1 MVHDKFCFL
10 QNFSI
15 FKSEI
20 HRMLLVA
27 DLIVSDH
34 IQYMIKYRCTSF
46 MWWNDVLH
54 SKFVVDNP
62 SGTFLGTIINS
73 RERKF
78 YLTTINPHF
87 DSQLLNVVV
96 ANGTYYTTLLIA
108 FLVLT
113 WSRIHTKDSQRR
125 KKKEKKNT
133 SCKILWFWFSDIL
146 IMYYYPITHISAS
159 AGISNIGDFKI
170 YDTTE
175 TDGLLQ
181 ILIFFSM
188 FNRWTTSNWIYDKC
202 DDFNFSVLKSHILLS
217 SGFTYLNWQFTSCML
232 TLTSSCV

>member
-20 HRMLLVA
+20 HRRLLVA
-27 DLIVSDH
+27 DSIVSDH

-73 RERKF
+73 RDRKF

-113 WSRIHTKDSQRR
+113 WRRIHTKDSQRR
-125 KKKEKKNT
+125 KKKEKKH
-133 SCKILWFWFSDIL
+133 ILQNSL
-146 IMYYYPITHISAS
+146 
-159 AGISNIGDFKI
+159 
-170 YDTTE
+170 
-175 TDGLLQ
+175 
-181 ILIFFSM
+181 ILIFRYID
-188 FNRWTTSNWIYDKC
+188 N
-202 DDFNFSVLKSHILLS
+202 VLLS
-217 SGFTYLNWQFTSCML
+217 NNSHFSECWSLKHRWL
-232 TLTSSCV
+232 